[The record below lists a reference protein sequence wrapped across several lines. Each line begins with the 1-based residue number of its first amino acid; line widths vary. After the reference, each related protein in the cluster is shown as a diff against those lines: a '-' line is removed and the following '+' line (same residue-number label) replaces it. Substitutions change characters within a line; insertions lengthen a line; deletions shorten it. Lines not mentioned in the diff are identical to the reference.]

1 LPQLHLLLPL
11 LLLPLLLLLRPLPGL
26 IARPRPLSLLR
37 IPARAICERCWL
49 VLAAV
54 GWWCP
59 TEEGRQNRMEAKSW
73 SLGYR
78 RGYHPCNLMYSQ
90 NSGLDIWQ
98 HSKADI
104 EKVFERG

>member
-1 LPQLHLLLPL
+1 MITMQGIYVCVFPLGADGNWSLALDCCCCCRRCCWLLL
-11 LLLPLLLLLRPLPGL
+11 
-26 IARPRPLSLLR
+26 AD
-37 IPARAICERCWL
+37 
-49 VLAAV
+49 V

-59 TEEGRQNRMEAKSW
+59 AEEGRQNRMEAKSW

-78 RGYHPCNLMYSQ
+78 RGCHPCNLMYSQ